1 MVQAKQPFFP
11 IGRKE
16 GRNGGGVYVRG
27 GGGTEERV
35 LAERLEGEAAEESGG
50 AVGVVAG
57 AVVNVHGDEEDGDA
71 GHGGG
76 GDEPW
81 RPAPVVG
88 PCPDHLL
95 LVVIGVGEGVGP
107 LHQHPM
113 RSQGGAGRGHGPPQ
127 CFTTTKNSS
136 MT

>member
-1 MVQAKQPFFP
+1 M
-11 IGRKE
+11 
-16 GRNGGGVYVRG
+16 YVRG
-27 GGGTEERV
+27 VGGSEERV
-35 LAERLEGEAAEESGG
+35 LAARLEGEAAEEPGG

-57 AVVNVHGDEEDGDA
+57 AVVDVHGDEEDGDA

-95 LVVIGVGEGVGP
+95 LVVSEWE
-107 LHQHPM
+107 
-113 RSQGGAGRGHGPPQ
+113 
-127 CFTTTKNSS
+127 KE
-136 MT
+136 

>member
-16 GRNGGGVYVRG
+16 GRNGGGLYVRG

-35 LAERLEGEAAEESGG
+35 LAERLEGEAAEEPGG

-57 AVVNVHGDEEDGDA
+57 AVVDVHGDEEDGDI

-76 GDEPW
+76 RDEPR

-88 PCPDHLL
+88 PRPDHLL
-95 LVVIGVGEGVGP
+95 LLLVAVAVAV
-107 LHQHPM
+107 
-113 RSQGGAGRGHGPPQ
+113 RG
-127 CFTTTKNSS
+127 
-136 MT
+136 